1 MGLSLS
7 WWNHKATTVPVSL
20 WICLENIQATYLHTR
35 QNPQY
40 EESEWNTHT
49 QHTQQTKEL
58 SAKEVKHE
66 GTKLLFL
73 VSFRKPSDSPSPA
86 PAFRSLV
93 SVPAFAI
100 NHQKCVRLE
109 LSSGLH
115 HFSLFTVILPSQ
127 IPIQSAQ
134 SMVSLCS
141 FMNFHLICIRI
152 FLNSPVQDTA

>member
-7 WWNHKATTVPVSL
+7 WWNHKATTAPVSL
-20 WICLENIQATYLHTR
+20 WICPENIQATYLHTR

-49 QHTQQTKEL
+49 QQTQQTKEL

-66 GTKLLFL
+66 GPSFFFWFLLGNL
-73 VSFRKPSDSPSPA
+73 LTVPHQRQLSEVSYQCQPLQLIIK
-86 PAFRSLV
+86 
-93 SVPAFAI
+93 
-100 NHQKCVRLE
+100 KCVSLE

-152 FLNSPVQDTA
+152 FLNSPAQDTA